1 MTLREIHANHIK
13 SYHIINYKQLCPLEQ
28 LMPCRANVH
37 GANDHRATAQSGY
50 CLIWLPSC
58 QVTVIW
64 ATIVQDVWSG
74 YYLVRLGCVC

>member
-1 MTLREIHANHIK
+1 
-13 SYHIINYKQLCPLEQ
+13 
-28 LMPCRANVH
+28 MPCRANVH

-64 ATIVQDVWSG
+64 ATIAQDVWLG